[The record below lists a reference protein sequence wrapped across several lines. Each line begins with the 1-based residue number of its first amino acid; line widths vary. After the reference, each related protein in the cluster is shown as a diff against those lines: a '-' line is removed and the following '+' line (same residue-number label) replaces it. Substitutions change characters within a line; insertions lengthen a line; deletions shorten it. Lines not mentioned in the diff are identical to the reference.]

1 MTGSH
6 LRLSQIRRSRIS
18 IFVLVGIATLA
29 AALHAGPAGLAI
41 VSLDTMNSGAALITV
56 LIGKVLVVIGYRVV
70 RLRRRRPMSG
80 SGDTPIQ

>member
-1 MTGSH
+1 M
-6 LRLSQIRRSRIS
+6 
-18 IFVLVGIATLA
+18 
-29 AALHAGPAGLAI
+29 
-41 VSLDTMNSGAALITV
+41 SLDTMNSGAALITV